1 MSDRPKRT
9 KDGLEEEVSSE
20 GEVPRER
27 SERGISE
34 LVKRA
39 MSAGLEAATR
49 SKDDLV
55 RVATGEMLHWLDR
68 MDVQSEIAK
77 ALTKLVVEVK
87 AEIRFRPKEGG
98 GIEPEIS
105 SEVKT
110 QGPPQK

>member
-1 MSDRPKRT
+1 MSDDSKHGNDNHEEGSAGAA
-9 KDGLEEEVSSE
+9 DGS
-20 GEVPRER
+20 REK
-27 SERGISE
+27 SERGLTD

-39 MSAGLEAATR
+39 MSAGLEAASR

-55 RVATGEMLHWLDR
+55 RVATGEMRHWLDR

-98 GIEPEIS
+98 GLEPEIS
-105 SEVKT
+105 SEVKA
-110 QGPPQK
+110 QPPQK